1 MILNL
6 QAFVVMKILMVCLG
20 NICRSPVAEGLLRQR
35 LTEAEIGHID
45 VDSAGTSGWHNG
57 EHPDRRSTLNAKQ
70 NGVDISKLISR
81 KFVESDFENFDLI
94 YVMDQSNY
102 RDVLALCSTDN
113 HRSKVRF
120 LLNELNPGSNQAV
133 PDPYYGGEDGFQ
145 NVFELIDA
153 ACLRI
158 VERIRNNEL

>member
-1 MILNL
+1 MLILQEL
-6 QAFVVMKILMVCLG
+6 
-20 NICRSPVAEGLLRQR
+20 PVGI
-35 LTEAEIGHID
+35 TESIPTEDQH
-45 VDSAGTSGWHNG
+45 
-57 EHPDRRSTLNAKQ
+57 STP

-102 RDVLALCSTDN
+102 RDVLALCTTDN